1 MATHSSK
8 TERLPEWL
16 ASQQAVDDGDA
27 TALQRFIAE
36 HEPAAAELRDLFR
49 TELAAVLAEAAL
61 PTSCSRPAEASGT
74 GSPAI

>member
-8 TERLPEWL
+8 TDGLPEWL
-16 ASQQAVDDGDA
+16 ASQRAVDDGDA

-49 TELAAVLAEAAL
+49 TELTAVLAEAAHA
-61 PTSCSRPAEASGT
+61 PSRSRPAEASEP